1 MAISITATL
10 NDDGSVTINPSPEYF
25 NADYEI
31 AVGFLSEIQI
41 KLDDT
46 INSLEYTHLL
56 V

>member
-25 NADYEI
+25 DADYEV
-31 AVGFLSEIQI
+31 AVGFLTEIQI
-41 KLDDT
+41 ELDDT
-46 INSLEYTHLL
+46 INLLEYTNLL